1 MPLSGASKAKEP
13 RRILPSLI
21 AWEPSKP
28 ESDPQVLPED
38 PLPRVRRAVMPQN
51 ADNALSRKDRP
62 ETPTPEPEDAIPAQ
76 PEALPTQT
84 LVPVQAVSVKAARA
98 DRSARAEEVVLPRAE
113 RWKRRLHR
121 ACW

>member
-1 MPLSGASKAKEP
+1 M
-13 RRILPSLI
+13 
-21 AWEPSKP
+21 
-28 ESDPQVLPED
+28 LPED

-51 ADNALSRKDRP
+51 ADDALRRKDRP

-76 PEALPTQT
+76 SEPLPTQT

-98 DRSARAEEVVLPRAE
+98 DRSVRAEEVVLPRAE
-113 RWKRRLHR
+113 RWKRRLPR